1 VPCGTSSLQ
10 WYKMLHQPE
19 GTIPGAGRI
28 EYGEGTMQGHDD
40 PRPPL
45 ELVPTPS
52 GRAAPGTKLP
62 TQLTPLIGR
71 EEEIQAVSRLLRRP
85 EVRLVTLTGPGG
97 VGKTRLALQVAEEL
111 RAEFADGARF
121 VALAPIWDPSLV
133 VPTIAKALGIR
144 EAGQRPLLELL
155 EAYLSDKHL
164 LLLLDNFEQVTE
176 AAPALTELLQS
187 CPDVKVLVSSREVL
201 HLSGEHE
208 YPVPPLKLPDPH
220 RRPSPDVLSRYE
232 AVELFVECA
241 RAVKPNFRLD
251 EENAETVAEICR
263 RLDGLP
269 LAITLS
275 AARSKL
281 LPPQAMLER
290 LNRRLE
296 VVVGGPRD
304 ASARHKTLRGTL
316 QWSYELL
323 DERERVV
330 FRRLGA
336 FVGGCSLEAAETV
349 CSSSEE
355 PDEEILETLESLID
369 KSLLRAEEEIGGEP
383 RFSML
388 ETIREYAAEQLA
400 ASGEE
405 EAVRARHATFFTELG
420 EQAEAALRGPDE
432 VAWRRRLEA
441 ELGNLRAALSWGEEH
456 DPEVMLRLAGAVWR
470 FWWGHLSEGRA
481 WLERALVLAGD
492 DAPAPLRVKALA
504 GASMHTS
511 MQGDAERGREL
522 AQEAVALAEESG
534 DRAGRVR
541 GLLMLSFAERCR
553 GDHQTAATH
562 AEAAL
567 AEARGLDDD
576 ELPPFLKAFVLIRL
590 GHEAYELQDWSRAEE
605 VLEEALER
613 CRRLGNSW
621 GLGVTLG
628 KLGDVAQARGDE
640 ARAAAFYRE
649 SLEHWQSQAD
659 ELGGVQILTGLA
671 HLVIGRQPEAA
682 IRLFAAAQEIQTR
695 TGLIPAPTLRAK
707 SEQALA
713 AARAALGE
721 EAFAEA
727 WAAGGEMPPEA
738 VVAEAHSVT
747 VEADRR
753 AQSGPVARP
762 SAPEYPAGLTARE
775 VEVLRLVAGGMSNA
789 QIAQELYL
797 SPRTV
802 STHLTSI
809 YHKLGIASRA
819 AAARFASEHNL
830 L

>member
-1 VPCGTSSLQ
+1 
-10 WYKMLHQPE
+10 
-19 GTIPGAGRI
+19 
-28 EYGEGTMQGHDD
+28 
-40 PRPPL
+40 
-45 ELVPTPS
+45 
-52 GRAAPGTKLP
+52 
-62 TQLTPLIGR
+62 LTPLIGR
-71 EEEIQAVSRLLRRP
+71 EEEIEAVRGLLRRP

-97 VGKTRLALQVAEEL
+97 VGKTRLALQVAEDL
-111 RAEFADGARF
+111 RAEFTDSIRF
-121 VALAPIWDPSLV
+121 VALASIWDPALV
-133 VPTIAKALGIR
+133 VPTIAKALGIK
-144 EAGQRPLLELL
+144 EAGQRPPLELL

-176 AAPALTELLQS
+176 AAPALTELLVS
-187 CPDVKVLVSSREVL
+187 CPDLKVLVSSRERL

-208 YPVPPLKLPDPH
+208 YPVLPLKLPDPD
-220 RRPSPDVLSRYE
+220 RLPSPDALARYE

-241 RAVKPNFRLD
+241 RAVKPGFRLD
-251 EENAETVAEICR
+251 EDNAKTVAQICV

-281 LPPQAMLER
+281 LPPQTMLER

-323 DERERVV
+323 DERERLE

-336 FVGGCSLEAAETV
+336 FVGGCSLEAAEVV
-349 CSSSEE
+349 CCSSEE
-355 PDEEILETLESLID
+355 PGGEILETLESLID
-369 KSLLRAEEEIGGEP
+369 KSLLRAEEIGGEP

-388 ETIREYAAEQLA
+388 ETIREYAAERLA

-405 EAVRARHATFFTELG
+405 AAVRARHATFFTELG
-420 EQAEAALRGPDE
+420 EQAEAALRGPEE

-456 DPEVMLRLAGAVWR
+456 DPEQMLRLAGAVWR
-470 FWWGHLSEGRA
+470 FWWGHLSEGRT

-492 DAPAPLRVKALA
+492 APAPLRIKALA

-522 AQEAVALAEESG
+522 AQKAVALAEESG
-534 DRAGRVR
+534 DSAGRVR

-553 GDHQTAATH
+553 ADHQTAATH

-567 AEARGLDDD
+567 SEARGLDDD

-590 GHEAYELQDWSRAEE
+590 GHEVYELEDWSRAEE
-605 VLEEALER
+605 VLEEALVR

-649 SLEHWQSQAD
+649 GLEHWQSQAD

-671 HLVIGRQPEAA
+671 RLVVGRKPEAA
-682 IRLFAAAQEIQTR
+682 VRLFAAAEAIQTR
-695 TGLIPAPTLRAK
+695 TELIPAPALRAK

-713 AARAALGE
+713 AARTALGE
-721 EAFAEA
+721 ETFAEA
-727 WAAGGEMPPEA
+727 WAAGGEMPAEA

-747 VEADRR
+747 FEVDRPAR
-753 AQSGPVARP
+753 SGPAARP

-775 VEVLRLVAGGMSNA
+775 VDVLRLVAEGFSNA
-789 QIAQELYL
+789 QIAQELFL

-809 YHKLGIASRA
+809 YHKLGVATRA
-819 AAARFASEHNL
+819 AAVRFASEYNIV
-830 L
+830 